1 MARLPRPISLGVLV
15 LFAAVARRKDAA
27 FSTPSLK
34 PRRLAGFGHPEL
46 LRGSSHTRD
55 MRPMRTRAVES
66 HSDASMSQWQK
77 AWKAIL
83 SLFGGVTFGVGIYL
97 LFFKAT
103 SSITSMVSGSPELEI
118 ASFVLLSL
126 IPLILVQQGAVE
138 VGVVE
143 PMQTLASCM
152 PTRGL
157 KHIIQSAI
165 PGTRNVMVGV
175 LLFFSVNLLASAA
188 PEKAQ
193 LALPEKFAALDPD
206 GNGVLTG
213 PEFESEVRKFTV
225 KILTALFYFEC
236 GLFGI
241 TSLQK
246 PDGYPPEGRD
256 VIDTYWRNLDFRRP
270 KAVVLYLALNAL
282 ILMST
287 VSGVLRAWGLS
298 PSHILAL
305 GGVGG
310 LAFGLASQNLVGN
323 FMSGILLIVNRQ
335 FSVGDFIETNN
346 IKGKVTKM
354 GWTFIEI
361 ESGDDLVML
370 PNVMVVNAMITQ
382 IGHYSRSS
390 KPAAS

>member
-1 MARLPRPISLGVLV
+1 MT
-15 LFAAVARRKDAA
+15 RK
-27 FSTPSLK
+27 K
-34 PRRLAGFGHPEL
+34 KL
-46 LRGSSHTRD
+46 L
-55 MRPMRTRAVES
+55 
-66 HSDASMSQWQK
+66 QW
-77 AWKAIL
+77 
-83 SLFGGVTFGVGIYL
+83 GCGVGL
-97 LFFKAT
+97 
-103 SSITSMVSGSPELEI
+103 
-118 ASFVLLSL
+118 
-126 IPLILVQQGAVE
+126 
-138 VGVVE
+138 
-143 PMQTLASCM
+143 
-152 PTRGL
+152 
-157 KHIIQSAI
+157 
-165 PGTRNVMVGV
+165 
-175 LLFFSVNLLASAA
+175 
-188 PEKAQ
+188 
-193 LALPEKFAALDPD
+193 
-206 GNGVLTG
+206 NGDRR
-213 PEFESEVRKFTV
+213 VRLRQ
-225 KILTALFYFEC
+225 ILTALFYFEC

>member
-165 PGTRNVMVGV
+165 PGTRNVMETRLAQRSCLVSVLETSLYKRKGFFFNQIVSFDPIGAYQCERV
-175 LLFFSVNLLASAA
+175 LL
-188 PEKAQ
+188 
-193 LALPEKFAALDPD
+193 
-206 GNGVLTG
+206 
-213 PEFESEVRKFTV
+213 
-225 KILTALFYFEC
+225 
-236 GLFGI
+236 
-241 TSLQK
+241 
-246 PDGYPPEGRD
+246 
-256 VIDTYWRNLDFRRP
+256 
-270 KAVVLYLALNAL
+270 
-282 ILMST
+282 
-287 VSGVLRAWGLS
+287 
-298 PSHILAL
+298 
-305 GGVGG
+305 
-310 LAFGLASQNLVGN
+310 
-323 FMSGILLIVNRQ
+323 Q
-335 FSVGDFIETNN
+335 FSF
-346 IKGKVTKM
+346 
-354 GWTFIEI
+354 
-361 ESGDDLVML
+361 S
-370 PNVMVVNAMITQ
+370 TQ
-382 IGHYSRSS
+382 KFEEHQSF
-390 KPAAS
+390 